1 MNYYKHPITMIGWV
15 EDVSYKKYSFTCEMK
30 AFLIYRL
37 DEVNAYEEFAE
48 EDIMLA
54 EQGLDEWLLGVD
66 RGS

>member
-37 DEVNAYEEFAE
+37 DEVNAYDEFAE
-48 EDIMLA
+48 ELA